1 MEKLFKS
8 SIFRVVFSLTL
19 ILFLFSGFSIS
30 QEKKADKEKLYKE
43 IAGKYEFEFE
53 GQVMIIKFW
62 VEDGKLL
69 AFPEIHEEEEPA
81 ELEPVEGEELK
92 FQTTTPEGEF
102 FEMEFSRDEKG
113 KITKCTI
120 YTMGMEIEGKKIKD
134 DKGLP
139 A

>member
-1 MEKLFKS
+1 MERLFKS
-8 SIFRVVFSLTL
+8 SIFRAVFSLTL
-19 ILFLFSGFSIS
+19 ILFLFSGVSIS

-43 IAGKYEFEFE
+43 IAGNYEFDFE

-69 AFPEIHEEEEPA
+69 AAPEGEEPA
-81 ELEPVEGEELK
+81 ELEQVEGEELK
-92 FQTTTPEGEF
+92 FQATTPEGEF

-113 KITKCTI
+113 KITKCKI
-120 YTMGMEIEGKKIKD
+120 SAMGMEFEGKKIKD
-134 DKGLP
+134 DKRLP

>member
-8 SIFRVVFSLTL
+8 SIFRTVSCL
-19 ILFLFSGFSIS
+19 ILLLFLFSGVSIS
-30 QEKKADKEKLYKE
+30 QEKKVDKEKLYKE
-43 IAGKYEFEFE
+43 IVGEYEFDFE

-69 AFPEIHEEEEPA
+69 AGPEGEEPA

-92 FQTTTPEGEF
+92 FQATTPDGEF

-113 KITKCTI
+113 KITKCKI
-120 YTMGMEIEGKKIKD
+120 NTMGMEFEGKKIKD